1 MSLNITA
8 KIEIDILCKES
19 LSTKA
24 ISRISRNQCSCF
36 TSPFWVIP
44 LRGHLLNDSRFHNS
58 SAFSRLC
65 WFFFFLFYLIPS
77 HCEVTNPYAIS
88 KFSLSLSFICVEILL
103 QLAAFHI
110 AISLAVVS
118 QSISRLA

>member
-1 MSLNITA
+1 MTVAFI
-8 KIEIDILCKES
+8 IPP
-19 LSTKA
+19 
-24 ISRISRNQCSCF
+24 
-36 TSPFWVIP
+36 PF
-44 LRGHLLNDSRFHNS
+44 RACAGS
-58 SAFSRLC
+58 
-65 WFFFFLFYLIPS
+65 FFFLFYLIPS